1 MPAKRLREGIFANPA
16 IGISMSSS
24 EPRQLRECKVYD
36 KTRPSPDWMSLVGTT
51 QCAVFF
57 KDVQTAAALSHEGVA
72 FDRMMD
78 CTFLLFDRL
87 DDARRFCE
95 AQTKEHPWMCCEIFD
110 WEGRAKP
117 PLLVVIDPSVA
128 QKDELSASWVR
139 RRAILAIVLF
149 VCAIPLFVWDW
160 KSEGSLILPTVVGM
174 NMIFLGLR
182 FLYWNTAR
190 NERAREQGRR
200 REEHLR
206 REEPGLKAKNI

>member
-1 MPAKRLREGIFANPA
+1 
-16 IGISMSSS
+16 MSSS
-24 EPRQLRECKVYD
+24 QPGLLREFKVYD
-36 KTRPSPDWMSLVGTT
+36 TTRPSPDWMSLVRPT

-57 KDVQTAAALSHEGVA
+57 KDVQTAAPLSHDGVA
-72 FDRMMD
+72 FDRMVD

-95 AQTKEHPWMCCEIFD
+95 AQTKEHPWMCCEVFD
-110 WEGRAKP
+110 WEGKAKP

-128 QKDELSASWVR
+128 EKDELSASWVR